1 MGFDTVLKR
10 YFAGVILAL
19 IAVAAYFQASGITQL
34 VGSALAPDEK
44 SLAGAT
50 PGPTR
55 AAAAASAA
63 PDDHATSAR
72 WILERNPFDSVTPRP
87 LDAPPSA
94 GADAAAA
101 AVVDLEHY
109 ENAPPCDGFKAL
121 IIVASA
127 DPAWSMAALSGGGA
141 TTTKLVRIGEEI
153 GGKTVQIVEWNRVVL
168 SSGSSLCQ
176 IQMFRPAKVAAATPA
191 APPPVPTPAAGAA
204 AVVGGA
210 TAVPADIA
218 SKIQKVSATE
228 FNVDRQ
234 VVDKILE
241 NQAELMRSARI
252 VPEQENGKVVG
263 IRLFGIRPDTLLGTL
278 GLENGDRLQTINGF
292 DMASPE
298 KALEAYARLRTADHL
313 TVQVNRR
320 GQNTN
325 IDFNI
330 K

>member
-1 MGFDTVLKR
+1 MGFDTALKR

-19 IAVAAYFQASGITQL
+19 IAAAAYFQASGITQL

-44 SLAGAT
+44 SLAGA
-50 PGPTR
+50 PGGAAR
-55 AAAAASAA
+55 SAAAASAT
-63 PDDHATSAR
+63 PEDHATSAR

-87 LDAPPSA
+87 LDAPPSSSDA
-94 GADAAAA
+94 GTAG
-101 AVVDLEHY
+101 VVDLEHY

-127 DPAWSMAALSGGGA
+127 DPAWSMAALSGGGSP
-141 TTTKLVRIGEEI
+141 TTKLVRIGEEI

-168 SSGSSLCQ
+168 SYGSSLCQ
-176 IQMFRPAKVAAATPA
+176 IQMFRSSKVAGTAPA
-191 APPPVPTPAAGAA
+191 APAAAPGPPAGAA